1 MSHLVSVTTERPS
14 HDLWDAMR
22 YGAERTAALL
32 CPHFRAETAPRQSCV
47 TLPAALWPP
56 KLALAATALPPI
68 LPSAELI
75 FAATAQPPKLH
86 WRRRRSRQSYV
97 RLAATTWAPM
107 TNTRLC

>member
-1 MSHLVSVTTERPS
+1 MIVK
-14 HDLWDAMR
+14 DL
-22 YGAERTAALL
+22 
-32 CPHFRAETAPRQSCV
+32 
-47 TLPAALWPP
+47 TL
-56 KLALAATALPPI
+56 ATALPPI

-75 FAATAQPPKLH
+75 FAATAQPPKSH